1 MQTMTTQDSQI
12 DFDQPLA
19 TGSSLAKDI
28 LSRASFAKAA
38 AGALQKVTSVNGFV
52 LSVEGAWGS
61 GKTSTLAM
69 IEDLLQQTSEEVR
82 PVIVDF
88 NPWLVGER
96 DALLRQ
102 FLARI
107 SKAIALSDHAKAG
120 KRVAKEIKSYAKVFD
135 IVKLI
140 PGAEPWTSIIKAVFE
155 SVGESA
161 GSIAE
166 YKTPDIEQHKQRV
179 ALALRE
185 YPRPIIVFIDDID
198 RLFPLEVFEMI
209 RIIKAVGDLPNLGY
223 VLAWDPAYVAEA
235 LKSVNVPQAETYLD
249 KIVQVRM
256 PLPSISLSARGRL
269 INDALA
275 SIDPEAL
282 KSRFKDDESRLSSLY
297 FAGLR
302 ELLEQ
307 PRDVTR
313 VFNTV
318 RVIEPSIRG
327 EVNFADIVGLA
338 ALMVKAM
345 PIFELLRKSPSYF
358 VGRMAHDNGLAE
370 KSDDLVK
377 SGTDERNAAF
387 NACKWPLQVRRVVQF
402 LFPMVAKADDEFS
415 FGRVSDVEGHLAH
428 PARLLVALQL
438 SISSAD
444 VSLRGAR
451 TYLYHANER
460 DAITDILTAE
470 NCLEFMETL
479 GDVAQSSDGKNIGDL
494 IALCLSIAALADRN
508 PFLVRSRSRDQVFV
522 HRSENVA
529 LRAIDNVVRAVDPSK
544 GNEIAERIIQSKP
557 ALTVAAE
564 LVRRSY
570 LGDEDKRTE
579 PVIAT
584 SNVKETALGTF
595 AANVLG
601 ACTTI
606 NIFATANPGFVLWIL
621 ARAAPDTCSG
631 VFDAL
636 KAVDPTLD
644 SFALEFLRHSFDS
657 SKGQTYC
664 LPKDIALLTPYYPLE
679 AFKEHAELR
688 VANCDLE
695 YPVRA
700 AWRSV
705 IEGKALYGVDGAD
718 SNR

>member
-1 MQTMTTQDSQI
+1 MTTQNSQI

-19 TGSSLAKDI
+19 TGSSLTKDI
-28 LSRASFAKAA
+28 LSRESFAKAA
-38 AGALQKVTSVNGFV
+38 ADALRKVTSVNGFV
-52 LSVEGAWGS
+52 LSIEGAWGS

-69 IEDLLQQTSEEVR
+69 IEDTLQQTSEGVR
-82 PVIVDF
+82 PVIVHF

-96 DALLRQ
+96 DALLSQ

-107 SKAIALSDHAKAG
+107 SKAIALSDHAKEG

-135 IVKLI
+135 FVKLV

-179 ALALRE
+179 EEALRK
-185 YPRPIIVFIDDID
+185 YPKPIIVFIDDID

-223 VLAWDPAYVAEA
+223 VLAWDSTYVAEA
-235 LKSVNVPQAETYLD
+235 LKGVNVPQAESYLD

-256 PLPSISLSARGRL
+256 PLPSISLSARSRL
-269 INDALA
+269 INGALA
-275 SIDPEAL
+275 SIDPDAL

-318 RVIEPSIRG
+318 RVIEPAIRG
-327 EVNFADIVGLA
+327 EVNFADVVGLA

-345 PIFELLRKSPSYF
+345 PVFELLRKTPSYF
-358 VGRMAHDNGLAE
+358 VGRMAHDNGLGE
-370 KSDDLVK
+370 KSDDPVK
-377 SGTDERNAAF
+377 AGTDERNAAF
-387 NACKWPLQVRRVVQF
+387 NACQWPLQVRRVAQF
-402 LFPMVAKADDEFS
+402 LFPMVAEADGEFA
-415 FGRVSDVEGHLAH
+415 FGQVSDVAGHLAH
-428 PARLLVALQL
+428 PARLLVALQM
-438 SISSAD
+438 SISAAD
-444 VSLRGAR
+444 VSLGGAR
-451 TYLYHANER
+451 RYLHRARER
-460 DAITDILTAE
+460 DAIADALTTE

-479 GDVAQSSDGKNIGDL
+479 GDVAQSSDGKDICDL
-494 IALCLSIAALADRN
+494 VDLCLSIAALADRN
-508 PFLVRSRSRDQVFV
+508 PFSLSAKSRSQLFV
-522 HRSENVA
+522 LRSEIVA
-529 LRAIDNVVRAVDPSK
+529 LRAIDNVVRAVNLSS
-544 GNEIAERIIQSKP
+544 GNEIAEEIIKSRP

-564 LVRRSY
+564 LVGRSY
-570 LGDEDKRTE
+570 LWDEDKRVG

-584 SNVKETALGTF
+584 SNVKEEVLETF
-595 AANVLG
+595 AANVLE
-601 ACTTI
+601 ACTA
-606 NIFATANPGFVLWIL
+606 NDIFSIANPSFVLWIL
-621 ARAAPDTCSG
+621 ARVAPNTCRD

-636 KAVDPTLD
+636 KAADPTLD

-664 LPKDIALLTPYYPLE
+664 LPKDIALLTAYCPLE
-679 AFKEHAELR
+679 RFKKHAELR
-688 VANCDLE
+688 IATRDLQ
-695 YPVRA
+695 YPARA
-700 AWRSV
+700 AWMSV
-705 IEGKALYGVDGAD
+705 IEDNALYGVDGSD
-718 SNR
+718 SDR